1 MIAFF
6 RFAVFI
12 FIVLHFSVCDAWADG
27 SFEGYLL
34 GPQDQIK
41 VSVYGENNLSDTYSI
56 DGKGFISMPLI
67 GEVPLSGVTVRDAEI
82 MIAAQLADGYL
93 IDPSVSIEIAMYR
106 PFYILGEVRTPG
118 SYPYIDHISVLKAV
132 ALAGGFTYRA
142 NRKRVEILRGGE
154 AESEDYESFPPTAEI
169 RPGDIIMVKERFF

>member
-1 MIAFF
+1 MSFLLRILSCFALALFF
-6 RFAVFI
+6 
-12 FIVLHFSVCDAWADG
+12 SG
-27 SFEGYLL
+27 SFACAGDSFDGYVL

-41 VSVYGENNLSDTYSI
+41 VVVYGEDDLSDTYSI
-56 DGKGFISMPLI
+56 DGKGSVSIPLI
-67 GEVPLSGVTVRDAEI
+67 GEVKLSGITVRDAEI

-93 IDPSVSIEIAMYR
+93 VDPSVAIEIAMYR

-142 NRKRVEILRGGE
+142 NTKRVEILRGGE
-154 AESEDYESFPPTAEI
+154 AQSEVYEKFPVDAAI
-169 RPGDIIMVKERFF
+169 YPGDVIMVKERFF